1 MRRRLYILAITVIA
15 NLAVA
20 APAFANGDFHR

>member
-1 MRRRLYILAITVIA
+1 MRRRFYILAITVIA

>member
-1 MRRRLYILAITVIA
+1 MRRRLYVLAITVIA

-20 APAFANGDFHR
+20 LPALANGDFHR